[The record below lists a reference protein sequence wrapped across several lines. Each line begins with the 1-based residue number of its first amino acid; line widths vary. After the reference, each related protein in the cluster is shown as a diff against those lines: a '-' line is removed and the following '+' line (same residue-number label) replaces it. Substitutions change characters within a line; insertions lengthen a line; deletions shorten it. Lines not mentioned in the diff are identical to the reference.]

1 MFVERITLTALL
13 KGLNKTHEKHLA
25 AVTRS
30 KWSIYTDDDDDWV
43 RSPQGYLQ
51 FWWLSD
57 GLTELRKLL
66 FVVMAYY
73 KWKCID

>member
-1 MFVERITLTALL
+1 MFVERITLTELL

-51 FWWLSD
+51 F
-57 GLTELRKLL
+57 
-66 FVVMAYY
+66 
-73 KWKCID
+73 